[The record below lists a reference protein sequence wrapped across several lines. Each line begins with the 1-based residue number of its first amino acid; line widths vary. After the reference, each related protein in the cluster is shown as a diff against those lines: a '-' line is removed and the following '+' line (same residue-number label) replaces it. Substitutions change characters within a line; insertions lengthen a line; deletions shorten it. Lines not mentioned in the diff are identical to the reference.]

1 MAISH
6 RLVAVAVQ
14 KGDTAADATCGNGYD
29 TVFLAQ
35 LVGDQGRVLA
45 FDIQDAA
52 IENTRNKLT
61 ESRLNHRVQ
70 LINASHAYMDEYLPD
85 QIATAMFNLGYLP
98 GGDHQI
104 TTCGQETIFALQHC
118 IKRLRPGGLITIV
131 AYPGHPGGGE
141 EIKQIKEY
149 LSQLDQKEYETWQLN
164 FMNQRNQPPC
174 LLVVSKLDGGTL

>member
-6 RLVAVAVQ
+6 RLVAAAVQ
-14 KGDTAADATCGNGYD
+14 KGDKAVDATCGNGYD

-45 FDIQDAA
+45 FDIQAAA
-52 IENTRNKLT
+52 IENTRNRLT
-61 ESRLNHRVQ
+61 DSGLSHRVQ
-70 LINASHAYMDEYLPD
+70 LVNANHAKMDEYLPD
-85 QIATAMFNLGYLP
+85 HIAAAMFNLGYLP
-98 GGDHQI
+98 GGNHQI
-104 TTCGQETIFALQHC
+104 TTSGQETTAALEHC
-118 IKRLRPGGLITIV
+118 IQRLRSGGLITVV

-149 LSQLDQKEYETWQLN
+149 LSRLDQKEYETWQLN

-174 LLVVSKLDGGTL
+174 LLVVSKLDGGRL